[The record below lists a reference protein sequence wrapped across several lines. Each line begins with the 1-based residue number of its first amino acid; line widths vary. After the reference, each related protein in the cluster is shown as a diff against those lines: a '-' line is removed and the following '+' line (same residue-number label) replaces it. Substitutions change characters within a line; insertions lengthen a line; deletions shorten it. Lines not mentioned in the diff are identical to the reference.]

1 MKMMRIPFFVRW
13 QQQTAQQAAI
23 SLSLSCIT
31 SIINPELQF
40 LRRTK
45 PRLFS
50 KPFSKP
56 VGSKRLTHNKSRL
69 KWIARFLQ
77 IRRFLVDKSFLRG
90 EEENSRRSCSPSGG
104 RSNFLGRLRRTLM
117 NFFGTFSSRKKYIQN
132 NSNGGCFQH
141 CCCKAN
147 ILKKPLHPDS

>member
-1 MKMMRIPFFVRW
+1 MRIPFFVRW
-13 QQQTAQQAAI
+13 QQQTAQQATI
-23 SLSLSCIT
+23 YSSLSCIT
-31 SIINPELQF
+31 RIINPELQF

-104 RSNFLGRLRRTLM
+104 RSNFLDFLVLFHQGKSTCRNTTMEVVFRLMLQRQHA
-117 NFFGTFSSRKKYIQN
+117 NKKTT
-132 NSNGGCFQH
+132 SNKLIF
-141 CCCKAN
+141 N
-147 ILKKPLHPDS
+147 Y